1 MRSDAGTKSG
11 EPSVVVRSTKD
22 VIDVRAAPSFQEG
35 SGFCGSLG
43 PAQAAASTISS
54 ENKTSHAVLRP

>member
-1 MRSDAGTKSG
+1 
-11 EPSVVVRSTKD
+11 VVVRSTKD
-22 VIDVRAAPSFQEG
+22 VIDARAAPSFQEG

-54 ENKTSHAVLRP
+54 ENKTSHAVLKP